1 MRRDLE
7 SGNLSIID
15 LATGK
20 IKSIDFRSSIFE
32 LVNNVRNSL
41 RFSIGGG
48 DRGPGEKLSTPTT
61 LEAAG
66 KRKLSAVEVLV
77 SRLIWYPVVL
87 IIVEIFR
94 GIDRSGSSVSFPL
107 HLLHLLT
114 NSLQGTAYFIIFL
127 SMQPRA
133 YTIFI
138 NIITFAYYKNYKEES
153 SLSSQEQRPARSF
166 QVSWGHDDQYNNDND
181 NNINNNDIRQSASS
195 VIIMNE
201 MNEDDL
207 VEQVQSN
214 NDLIEDAIRSS
225 IISSSSSTPGSI
237 RNTDISI
244 QSSFME
250 ARPSSSIVA
259 LNAIRIA
266 DINSDINL

>member
-20 IKSIDFRSSIFE
+20 FKSIDFRSSIFE

-48 DRGPGEKLSTPTT
+48 NRGPGEKLSTPTT
-61 LEAAG
+61 IEAAG

-94 GIDRSGSSVSFPL
+94 DIDRSGSSVSFPL
-107 HLLHLLT
+107 HLLHLVT

-153 SLSSQEQRPARSF
+153 SLSSQEQRPVRSF
-166 QVSWGHDDQYNNDND
+166 QVSWGHDDQYNN
-181 NNINNNDIRQSASS
+181 NNINNNDIRQSTSS

-225 IISSSSSTPGSI
+225 IISSSSSIPGSI